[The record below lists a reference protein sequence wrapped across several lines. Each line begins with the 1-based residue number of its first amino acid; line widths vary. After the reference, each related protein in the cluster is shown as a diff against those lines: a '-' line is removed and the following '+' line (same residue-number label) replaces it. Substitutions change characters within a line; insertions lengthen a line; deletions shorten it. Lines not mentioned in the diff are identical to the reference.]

1 MSDENGIYCIWLDL
15 HIGILGKYQT
25 FKEKFQKSLKPINGL
40 PPNSINNL
48 ILCFEQEVA
57 PIKFVSNIDDA
68 LALIQNETDK
78 RIILIS
84 SGSLGKDAVPLIYK
98 NYPRVYSYYIFCAN
112 ILNYLDWAM
121 DYLHCL
127 KIFDHETDLL
137 IRLTRDISQ
146 EFIRLGRSYLAVYDG
161 ESARK
166 CFVTA
171 ETLETHANDANSPNP
186 PVRRCLEMLQGPNGL
201 IEKSQNLK
209 DDQRTDETIAFV
221 DDIQFVLIDLS
232 TAMNLTVTSIL
243 HFLQIF
249 LPSETISVIDNLSI
263 DKIIQLIKKPACL
276 FTRNN
281 DVFQLLI
288 QRLGSNN
295 LLIYTIED
303 DTKLVD
309 GITRYSNVDDLVD
322 KLVELVVKKYQQQA
336 ETHMHEGQR
345 QLADIEIRMANRIEY
360 EVQKLRES

>member
-209 DDQRTDETIAFV
+209 DDQRTDETI
-221 DDIQFVLIDLS
+221 
-232 TAMNLTVTSIL
+232 
-243 HFLQIF
+243 
-249 LPSETISVIDNLSI
+249 
-263 DKIIQLIKKPACL
+263 
-276 FTRNN
+276 
-281 DVFQLLI
+281 
-288 QRLGSNN
+288 GSNN

>member
-209 DDQRTDETIAFV
+209 DDQRTDETI
-221 DDIQFVLIDLS
+221 
-232 TAMNLTVTSIL
+232 
-243 HFLQIF
+243 
-249 LPSETISVIDNLSI
+249 
-263 DKIIQLIKKPACL
+263 
-276 FTRNN
+276 
-281 DVFQLLI
+281 
-288 QRLGSNN
+288 
-295 LLIYTIED
+295 
-303 DTKLVD
+303 
-309 GITRYSNVDDLVD
+309 
-322 KLVELVVKKYQQQA
+322 
-336 ETHMHEGQR
+336 
-345 QLADIEIRMANRIEY
+345 
-360 EVQKLRES
+360 

>member
-1 MSDENGIYCIWLDL
+1 MG
-15 HIGILGKYQT
+15 
-25 FKEKFQKSLKPINGL
+25 
-40 PPNSINNL
+40 
-48 ILCFEQEVA
+48 
-57 PIKFVSNIDDA
+57 
-68 LALIQNETDK
+68 
-78 RIILIS
+78 
-84 SGSLGKDAVPLIYK
+84 
-98 NYPRVYSYYIFCAN
+98 
-112 ILNYLDWAM
+112 
-121 DYLHCL
+121 
-127 KIFDHETDLL
+127 
-137 IRLTRDISQ
+137 
-146 EFIRLGRSYLAVYDG
+146 
-161 ESARK
+161 
-166 CFVTA
+166 
-171 ETLETHANDANSPNP
+171 
-186 PVRRCLEMLQGPNGL
+186 
-201 IEKSQNLK
+201 
-209 DDQRTDETIAFV
+209 AFV